1 MNIQGLTAL
10 KFTFEVFRKMK
21 KRVLKIMCVMLAF
34 VLVFAQSSIAFA
46 KNKVTPVILV
56 HGVGSNPVY
65 ENVFTENESEIKT
78 LGLGEITDLL
88 TADNVLSEAVKLLT
102 DYQNCDFNAL
112 CTALG
117 NYVQGNPFNLDKDGN
132 PLAGQGVNNYW
143 ETPMSM
149 HKDFWK
155 SADISE
161 RGLIRQ
167 ICKVNGSKNV
177 YAFNYDWRVDA
188 RQSAKQLNKMIKAV
202 KKRTGAKKVALVGC
216 SFGGAVLSAYMDAYK
231 KQNDVTRYLFVNP
244 AINGVDVTRMYA
256 GDIKITKKGV
266 LKYLNGMQGANPGS
280 TQETIMKVVK
290 AVGDVRVAVAAENF
304 AKISKSE
311 KNKRI
316 LVQKVIKPWFGNVV
330 GLWECIPYD
339 VFNSAVKYCSSVGM
353 LDKNSGVYKKIKAY
367 HKVQGHFRKN
377 VKYVKKHGAQVAIVA
392 NYGEPGIPVTSKA
405 NNHIDGLIDTKRASG
420 GAIVA
425 NYGKKL
431 KGKNAKGKY
440 VSPDKVINAKT
451 CVTPN
456 STWFIKDIQHMQFR
470 IGTKATKF
478 IANLACGKVKYNIKA
493 VKKKYKYS
501 QFIQADKDQNLSN
514 V

>member
-1 MNIQGLTAL
+1 
-10 KFTFEVFRKMK
+10 MK
-21 KRVLKIMCVMLAF
+21 KRLVKILCVVLTF
-34 VLVFAQSSIAFA
+34 VLLFSQSGIAFA
-46 KNKVTPVILV
+46 KDVKTPVILV

-65 ENVFTENESEIKT
+65 ENVGTEDESEIKN

-88 TADNVLSEAVKLLT
+88 TADGVLSEAIKLLSNEKK
-102 DYQNCDFNAL
+102 YDFKALCNAL
-112 CTALG
+112 GKYVKG
-117 NYVQGNPFNLDKDGN
+117 NAFNLDKNGN
-132 PLAGQGVNNYW
+132 PKKGQGINNYW
-143 ETPMSM
+143 ETPMSK
-149 HKDFWK
+149 HKDFWE

-167 ICKVNGSKNV
+167 ICLAHGAKNV

-244 AINGVDVTRMYA
+244 AMYGVDVTRMYA

-266 LKYLNGMQGANPGS
+266 MKYLDGMQGANPGS

-290 AVGDVRVAVAAENF
+290 VLGDKRVEIAAANF

-311 KNKRI
+311 KNKKM
-316 LVQKVIKPWFGNVV
+316 LVTKVIKPWFGNVV

-339 VFNSAVKYCSSVGM
+339 VFDDAVAYSSKVG
-353 LDKNSGVYKKIKAY
+353 LLNKKSDIYKKIKAY
-367 HKVQGHFRKN
+367 HKVQGHFKKN

-392 NYGEPGIPVTSKA
+392 NYGEPGIPVTSKQ

-425 NYGKKL
+425 DFGKKL
-431 KGKNAKGKY
+431 KGKKAKGKY

-451 CVTPN
+451 CVVPN
-456 STWFIKDIQHMQFR
+456 STWFIKDVQHMQFR
-470 IGTKATKF
+470 KDTKASKF
-478 IANLACGKVKYNIKA
+478 IANLACGKVKYTVKA
-493 VKKKYKYS
+493 VKKKYGYK
-501 QFIQADKDQNLSN
+501 QFIKADKDQKLTN